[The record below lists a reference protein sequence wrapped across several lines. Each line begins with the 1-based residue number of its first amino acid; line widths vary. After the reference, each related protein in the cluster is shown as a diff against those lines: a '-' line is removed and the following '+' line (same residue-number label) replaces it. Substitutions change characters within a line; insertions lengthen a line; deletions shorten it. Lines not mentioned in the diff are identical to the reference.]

1 MMTDTKISIVIPVFN
16 ASQYIAETVE
26 SVISQTY
33 TNWELILVNDGSL
46 DDSGIICDRLSEKD
60 ERIRVF
66 HQENS
71 GVSTA
76 RNKGIE
82 LAKGEWIVF
91 IDSDDYVDRNMLE
104 VMLSNSKNMDL
115 VVCPLKEFPTGKVKL
130 WEEKTYSG
138 LADTQAD
145 FKGLYSAGFYNSP
158 CGKMYRCNLIK
169 DLFPKDVSLGE
180 DLLFNLSYMK
190 NCGSIKAIESPM
202 YFYRVLVVD
211 SLTKKTRYD
220 ITKIWEKM
228 LLAIYDAFD
237 GDSNV
242 MKCAQ
247 ERFID
252 TMIYKYLILS
262 KNKFYSI
269 RERIKIMRLW
279 RNSNLY
285 ADKYNV
291 RLPVKHRMVWLLI
304 RYRLFFLLCV
314 VGLFYTPSE

>member
-46 DDSGIICDRLSEKD
+46 DDSGVICDRLSGKD

-158 CGKMYRCNLIK
+158 
-169 DLFPKDVSLGE
+169 
-180 DLLFNLSYMK
+180 
-190 NCGSIKAIESPM
+190 
-202 YFYRVLVVD
+202 
-211 SLTKKTRYD
+211 
-220 ITKIWEKM
+220 
-228 LLAIYDAFD
+228 
-237 GDSNV
+237 
-242 MKCAQ
+242 
-247 ERFID
+247 
-252 TMIYKYLILS
+252 
-262 KNKFYSI
+262 
-269 RERIKIMRLW
+269 
-279 RNSNLY
+279 
-285 ADKYNV
+285 
-291 RLPVKHRMVWLLI
+291 
-304 RYRLFFLLCV
+304 
-314 VGLFYTPSE
+314 

>member
-138 LADTQAD
+138 LADTQTD
-145 FKGLYSAGFYNSP
+145 FKGCLLYTSP
-158 CGKMYRCNLIK
+158 
-169 DLFPKDVSLGE
+169 
-180 DLLFNLSYMK
+180 
-190 NCGSIKAIESPM
+190 SP
-202 YFYRVLVVD
+202 RD
-211 SLTKKTRYD
+211 R
-220 ITKIWEKM
+220 
-228 LLAIYDAFD
+228 
-237 GDSNV
+237 G
-242 MKCAQ
+242 
-247 ERFID
+247 
-252 TMIYKYLILS
+252 
-262 KNKFYSI
+262 
-269 RERIKIMRLW
+269 
-279 RNSNLY
+279 
-285 ADKYNV
+285 
-291 RLPVKHRMVWLLI
+291 
-304 RYRLFFLLCV
+304 
-314 VGLFYTPSE
+314 